1 MYETSKKWKQNR
13 YENPVCA
20 MNIYIDDVLINPDY
34 ILDFKKGGN
43 AFEEEFC
50 LGGTPSQYIE
60 MKLYKDKMPKTLS
73 KIRVEYGILI
83 NHALTVAEVNAM
95 LVGTL
100 NGISVKSLSS
110 NNSSFEMIPIGI
122 YNVDDYTDNDDNTIT
137 IKALDNMIK
146 FEFNYNG
153 KELIDKKNEATL
165 LEVAQDICNKA
176 GVELGSTSFLNSDK
190 KVSVYDNTVTAREY
204 ISYIAESAGCF
215 ACIDRE
221 GKLCF
226 REFGQDETEIS
237 LEMFGEYKWGEE
249 FKISKVSYED
259 GVRSF
264 KFGDDTRNNLWI
276 NQENM
281 YIVDEDQVQKI
292 YNKIKD
298 LTVNTFEGKVIID
311 PAIDIGDK
319 IVINGKNV
327 FYQGEM
333 SLEGRFIA
341 QISSKIQIKQK
352 EETTVK
358 KESQKVVNRRVQ
370 SRISQAEGKI
380 EQLVEETTENS
391 EKLTKHEQDINGITQ
406 SVSEVKTEIKTV
418 DGKADKAQSTANTAK
433 STADSTNKNLS
444 NNYYTK
450 TETNSQITQKAE
462 SITSEVSKTYSTKT
476 ETSTAKTEAINS
488 ANSSTD
494 NKLKGYTETN
504 KLGTAIEQN
513 YEHVKVAW
521 NQISEFIQ
529 LMIIN
534 NNASFAILDKDKNIM
549 MSLDKEGLNF
559 YKDTETEP
567 FGEMGVKKVDNQNY
581 VSFSVLGEYGRT
593 IQDGMAW
600 GITIKED
607 NKFLP
612 ILYIKDFSVGDKNSE
627 TGTGKLVLSS
637 CDIVLEGMGAGIEAN
652 NVKIHGDAMPGVF
665 FTDVNNGNSLLSIMP
680 DIGDSQYA
688 TIYMLD
694 NISFYRNQAGSN
706 SFKIGNASGKYCL
719 LTDDGYVNCDNISC
733 SDNIYS
739 FGHITGVKGI
749 DCPEG
754 YVSGKAFIDN
764 SREEKKKNIQR
775 YTKKA
780 IDVVKNTDIYE
791 FNYKTDKDTDKKSF
805 GFVIGSNYKYS
816 KDLTSIDEKG
826 KEIGANLYS
835 MTSVAY
841 KAIQE
846 QQDEIEKLQAKDKEK
861 DNIIQSLIKRIE
873 TLEKG
878 VNK

>member
-476 ETSTAKTEAINS
+476 ETSNAKQEAIKS
-488 ANSSTD
+488 ANSDTD
-494 NKLKGYTETN
+494 DKLKGYTETS

-521 NQISEFIQ
+521 NQISDFIQ
-529 LMIIN
+529 MMIIN
-534 NNASFAILDKDKNIM
+534 KNASLAILDKDQNVM
-549 MSLDKEGLNF
+549 MALDKEGQHF
-559 YKDTETEP
+559 YKDDGTE
-567 FGEMGVKKVDNQNY
+567 FGEMGVNTIDNQNY
-581 VSFSVLGEYGRT
+581 ISFGVTGNYGQE
-593 IQDGMAW
+593 ISDGMAW
-600 GITIKED
+600 GITTKKD
-607 NKFLP
+607 NKFWP
-612 ILYIKDFSVGDKNSE
+612 ILYIKNFVMSEENSDGSYGE
-627 TGTGKLVLSS
+627 LVLSN
-637 CDIVLEGMGAGIEAN
+637 CNLVLDGIGTGMKSGGVLLN
-652 NVKIHGDAMPGVF
+652 GDPTGF
-665 FTDVNNGNSLLSIMP
+665 GLYFWDEETNKSLLEIHPKNVIDYASI
-680 DIGDSQYA
+680 
-688 TIYMLD
+688 TILD
-694 NISFYRNQAGSN
+694 NIKFYANQAGSN
-706 SFKIGNASGKYCL
+706 SFRLGSGDNYCL
-719 LTDDGYVNCDNISC
+719 FTDDGAIHGTSCYIEGNIT
-733 SDNIYS
+733 N
-739 FGHITGVKGI
+739 TGYLTAYKGI
-749 DCPEG
+749 NCTDG

-835 MTSVAY
+835 MVSIAY

>member
-1 MYETSKKWKQNR
+1 MYETSKKWKQNI

-20 MNIYIDDVLINPDY
+20 MNIYIDDELINPDY

-226 REFGQDETEIS
+226 REYGQDETEIP

-249 FKISKVSYED
+249 FKISKLSYED
-259 GVRSF
+259 GLRSF

-281 YIVDEDQVQKI
+281 YIVDEEQVQKI
-292 YNKIKD
+292 YNKIKG
-298 LTVNTFEGKVIID
+298 LTVNTFEGKTVID

-319 IVINGKNV
+319 IVVDGRNII
-327 FYQGEM
+327 YQGEM

-358 KESQKVVNRRVQ
+358 KESQKVTNRRVQ
-370 SRISQAEGKI
+370 SRIDQAEGKI
-380 EQLVEETTENS
+380 EQLVEEVGDRS
-391 EKLTKHEQDINGITQ
+391 EKKTSITQDVDGITQ
-406 SVSEVKTEIKTV
+406 SVSNVEEKVDKT
-418 DGKADKAQSTANTAK
+418 N
-433 STADSTNKNLS
+433 NNLTT
-444 NNYYTK
+444 NYYTK
-450 TETNSQITQKAE
+450 KETNSQITQKAE

-476 ETSTAKTEAINS
+476 ETSNAKQEAIKS

-494 NKLKGYTETN
+494 NKLKGYTETS

-521 NQISEFIQ
+521 NQISDFIQ
-529 LMIIN
+529 MMIIN
-534 NNASFAILDKDKNIM
+534 KNASLAILDKDKNVM
-549 MSLDKEGLNF
+549 MALDKNGQHF
-559 YKDTETEP
+559 YKSDGNTV
-567 FGEMGVKKVDNQNY
+567 FGEMGVQTVDKQNY
-581 VSFSVLGEYGRT
+581 ISFAVPTDYGKSVE
-593 IQDGMAW
+593 DGMAW
-600 GITIKED
+600 GVITSSD
-607 NKFLP
+607 DKFWP
-612 ILYIKDFSVGDKNSE
+612 IMYIKNFTMPPKNSE
-627 TGTGKLVLSS
+627 GCTGEMVLDGCDLVLNSAN
-637 CDIVLEGMGAGIEAN
+637 AGIVATN
-652 NVKIHGDAMPGVF
+652 IKMHGDAMPGLYIDD
-665 FTDVNNGNSLLSIMP
+665 TSTGQLLLSIIP
-680 DIGDSQYA
+680 QIGNIYPSISILDSITFYA
-688 TIYMLD
+688 
-694 NISFYRNQAGSN
+694 NQAGSN
-706 SFKIGNASGKYCL
+706 SLRLGSGDNYCL
-719 LTDDGYVNCDNISC
+719 FTDDGAINGTSCYIEGNIT
-733 SDNIYS
+733 N
-739 FGHITGVKGI
+739 TGYLTAYKGI
-749 DCPEG
+749 NCTDG